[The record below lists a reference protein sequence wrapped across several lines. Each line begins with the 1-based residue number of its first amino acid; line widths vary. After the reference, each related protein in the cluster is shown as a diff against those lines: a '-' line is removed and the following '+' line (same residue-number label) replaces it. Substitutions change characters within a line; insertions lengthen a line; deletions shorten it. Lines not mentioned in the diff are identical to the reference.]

1 MLHDGR
7 NAMPTLWLAM
17 ANVVLCT
24 ILVASVADAQ
34 TSPLGRASSPTP
46 IVTVAL
52 TQDGTFDSP
61 ESALVSGLSIVDR
74 QSADLDGDG
83 DTDVLAFVDVREGS
97 PVLGPNAGR
106 GAVVFFREGE
116 RSWRGRTVASV
127 PAVPFESAYNW
138 GEVTQR
144 RGAGATVVRLLY
156 SAAFRGRFAHA
167 EYRVRFDR
175 EGMHFVHSGRP
186 FSRVRSRRAR
196 GAVAVAQ
203 QSQQSPTK
211 RS

>member
-1 MLHDGR
+1 MSPLR
-7 NAMPTLWLAM
+7 LA
-17 ANVVLCT
+17 
-24 ILVASVADAQ
+24 VASAALCAFATTTIADAQ
-34 TSPLGRASSPTP
+34 PSPLGRASAPTP

-61 ESALVSGLSIVDR
+61 ESALASGLSIVDR

-83 DTDVLAFVDVREGS
+83 DTDVLAFVDVREGAA
-97 PVLGPNAGR
+97 VTGPNAGR

-116 RSWRGRTVASV
+116 RAWRGRTVASV
-127 PAVPFESAYNW
+127 PALPFESAYNW
-138 GEVTQR
+138 GEVSQR
-144 RGAGATVVRLLY
+144 RGAGATIVRLLY

-175 EGMHFVHSGRP
+175 EGMHFLHSGRP
-186 FSRVRSRRAR
+186 FSRARSRGAR
-196 GAVAVAQ
+196 STVAIARPR
-203 QSQQSPTK
+203 QSSTK

>member
-1 MLHDGR
+1 
-7 NAMPTLWLAM
+7 MPTLWLAM

-34 TSPLGRASSPTP
+34 PSPLGRASSPTP

-61 ESALVSGLSIVDR
+61 EAALASGLSIVDR

-83 DTDVLAFVDVREGS
+83 DSDVLAFVDVREGS
-97 PVLGPNAGR
+97 PVVGPNAGR

-127 PAVPFESAYNW
+127 PAIPFERAYNW
-138 GEVTQR
+138 GDVTQR

-156 SAAFRGRFAHA
+156 SAAYRGRFAHA

-175 EGMHFVHSGRP
+175 EGMHLLHSGRP
-186 FSRVRSRRAR
+186 FSRARTRRATST
-196 GAVAVAQ
+196 VAATQ
-203 QSQQSPTK
+203 QPRLRSTK
-211 RS
+211 AS